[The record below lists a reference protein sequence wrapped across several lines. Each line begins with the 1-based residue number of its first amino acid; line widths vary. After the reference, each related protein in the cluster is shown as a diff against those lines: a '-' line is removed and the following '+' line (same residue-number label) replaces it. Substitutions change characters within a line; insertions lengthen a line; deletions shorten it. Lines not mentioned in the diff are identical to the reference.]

1 MKNVFLVFAVLMTT
15 FITFAQESSSKSPEQ
30 RAKKYVKQLKKEVTL
45 TAAQSSKIEAI
56 QLKCIEQV
64 DVLKSKEEGGGKKKS
79 NKESKEIIN
88 AANAEIKAI
97 LTNEQIPKFDAW
109 LEEKK
114 GKMKNKA
121 EKKEKGSKEN

>member
-1 MKNVFLVFAVLMTT
+1 MKNVFLVFTALMTT
-15 FITFAQESSSKSPEQ
+15 IITFAQESSPKSPEQ
-30 RAKKYVKQLKKEVTL
+30 RAERYVKQLKKEVTL
-45 TAAQSSKIEAI
+45 TAEQSSKIEAI
-56 QLKCIEQV
+56 QLKCIKQV
-64 DVLKSKEEGGGKKKS
+64 DVLKSEEEGGGKKKS

-114 GKMKNKA
+114 GKMKNKT

>member
-1 MKNVFLVFAVLMTT
+1 MKNVFLVFTALMTT
-15 FITFAQESSSKSPEQ
+15 FITFAQESSPKSPEQ
-30 RAKKYVKQLKKEVTL
+30 RAERYVKQLKKEVTL
-45 TAAQSSKIEAI
+45 TAEQSSKIEAI

-79 NKESKEIIN
+79 NIESKEIIN